1 MLVDDDE
8 QPMKLRAAIAAYVQ
22 IARYGST
29 SADAIRNAIPSIE
42 SKVVGGLLA
51 GLVRA
56 GLLERCGGSNLSVAA
71 MIVDRPA
78 FVPGPTFPAVTT

>member
-1 MLVDDDE
+1 
-8 QPMKLRAAIAAYVQ
+8 MKLRAAIAAYVQ

-42 SKVVGGLLA
+42 SKVAGGLIA

-56 GLLERCGGSNLSVAA
+56 GLLERCGGKNLSVAA
-71 MIVDRPA
+71 LIVERPA
-78 FVPGPTFPAVTT
+78 FIPGPTFPVVA